1 MRKPIL
7 IAVTGEPHPEIRH
20 SKDSAGDFSDWIAAG
35 LGPSTPH
42 RCLDARTSPALPNP
56 VDIAGVVVTG
66 SHAMVSERAAWSERL
81 GQWLKRCVDAE
92 VPVLGICYGHQLLA
106 HALGGRVGDHPAGLE
121 IGTHAVELTP
131 AARQDPLFAAL
142 PESFPAQFVHRQS
155 ALELPPGAT
164 RLARNAHEPH
174 QAFRIGKC
182 AWGVQFHPEFSAT
195 AMQGYLDRL
204 TPASGTTAH
213 PTPEAASLLARFAVL
228 ALDGPQGSR
237 EGT

>member
-1 MRKPIL
+1 M
-7 IAVTGEPHPEIRH
+7 
-20 SKDSAGDFSDWIAAG
+20 
-35 LGPSTPH
+35 GPSTPH

-56 VDIAGVVVTG
+56 ADIAGVVVTG

-155 ALELPPGAT
+155 ALELPPGA
-164 RLARNAHEPH
+164 N
-174 QAFRIGKC
+174 
-182 AWGVQFHPEFSAT
+182 
-195 AMQGYLDRL
+195 
-204 TPASGTTAH
+204 
-213 PTPEAASLLARFAVL
+213 AVL
-228 ALDGPQGSR
+228 WVSFVPLVLAVVALALAARRQMPDAA
-237 EGT
+237 GTPSTNG